1 MVRACYLSVA
11 HAEKSQARQ
20 TRAQRTRHMLGSACL
35 CLPACLVPRIFPQKV
50 DPEMFLECDCYVKI
64 HSAGTTSEKS
74 CRTLRRRSSITAC
87 TTGSKYSNTTG
98 PVHIRR
104 VILLLDNLQCRFL
117 PQDFTQ
123 FCFCCWT
130 RFKRASLSLDTA
142 VIIIFILRRMEGEK
156 FLNAQITPCS

>member
-1 MVRACYLSVA
+1 MVVRACYLSVA

-64 HSAGTTSEKS
+64 HSAGTTSEKVAGLCVVGQAS
-74 CRTLRRRSSITAC
+74 QHVPQAV
-87 TTGSKYSNTTG
+87 NT
-98 PVHIRR
+98 
-104 VILLLDNLQCRFL
+104 VILPDRLLLDNLQCRFL

-130 RFKRASLSLDTA
+130 CFKRASLSLDTVA
-142 VIIIFILRRMEGEK
+142 IIIFILRRMEGEK
-156 FLNAQITPCS
+156 FLNTQITPCS